1 MRGGARSTA
10 TSVPLPAASTM
21 HADGAG
27 ATEAEA
33 APLTVE
39 ITPLETKA
47 VEKEAVETHSSET
60 VSTVTPTSVDASIDP
75 GHPQE
80 NVDVE
85 EPRRRR
91 RRSSASQ
98 AD

>member
-1 MRGGARSTA
+1 MPLPHTA
-10 TSVPLPAASTM
+10 VPLPATSATQ
-21 HADGAG
+21 ADGAD

-39 ITPLETKA
+39 ITPLETA
-47 VEKEAVETHSSET
+47 SVGTDPAET
-60 VSTVTPTSVDASIDP
+60 VSTVNPASVEASIDP
-75 GHPQE
+75 GNPE
-80 NVDVE
+80 EDVE